1 MSGRLAGKVAVITGG
16 TSGIGEATV
25 RLFAEEGARVVI
37 VARRSGPGEAMVA
50 ELGPARA
57 KFLPGDVGAE
67 PTATSAIDLAEEW
80 GGVDILVNNAAIDWT
95 SRIVDTSEADVR
107 HVLQTNF
114 IGAFLMQR
122 EAGRKML
129 ERQRGSIVN
138 VTSRNASVGVPTMA
152 LYAAAK
158 GALLALTRAAAIEW
172 AAEGVRVNAVAP
184 GLTQTPLMR
193 TWIGEQDDPLE
204 FAKGVA
210 SKIPQRR
217 MAEPIDVASAI
228 LFLSS
233 DESMHIT
240 GASLAVDGGYT
251 AA

>member
-37 VARRSGPGEAMVA
+37 VARRSGPGKALVA

-67 PTATSAIDLAEEW
+67 PTATRAIDLAEEW

-184 GLTQTPLMR
+184 GLTQTPLVR
-193 TWIGEQDDPLE
+193 SWIAEQDDPLE